1 MPLQLRRNLQV
12 EYNELKF
19 IRFERMKKI
28 LLPSDMWPLDFHVY
42 SFIFW
47 NIRMRLVSVGDEID
61 LIEMK
66 ETDLPMISSIIN
78 SFDF

>member
-66 ETDLPMISSIIN
+66 DIQTLRIS
-78 SFDF
+78 

>member
-1 MPLQLRRNLQV
+1 
-12 EYNELKF
+12 
-19 IRFERMKKI
+19 MKKI
-28 LLPSDMWPLDFHVY
+28 LLLSDIWPLDFQVY

-66 ETDLPMISSIIN
+66 ETD
-78 SFDF
+78 

>member
-42 SFIFW
+42 SVMFW

-66 ETDLPMISSIIN
+66 DTD
-78 SFDF
+78 

>member
-66 ETDLPMISSIIN
+66 ETDLTITLYLV
-78 SFDF
+78 

>member
-1 MPLQLRRNLQV
+1 
-12 EYNELKF
+12 
-19 IRFERMKKI
+19 MKKI

-42 SFIFW
+42 SVMFW

-66 ETDLPMISSIIN
+66 DTD
-78 SFDF
+78 

>member
-28 LLPSDMWPLDFHVY
+28 LMPSDMWPLDFHVY

-66 ETDLPMISSIIN
+66 DTDLTMI
-78 SFDF
+78 